1 MHDFHPDLLV
11 TVPVAA
17 RSDEFFYEDVKS
29 SGTLIRGAY
38 FVIGSENDETHTGI
52 DFVITDPEGEIIY
65 ERRDKV
71 EGVFGLTA
79 NKTGTY
85 SLMVGNHKWMSG
97 KQVTL
102 LVGIGKHQALKS
114 DDLNPLTEGMSSIES
129 TLKEIQSESSYLWIK
144 QKSHMKAVSA
154 INSKIY
160 WYYLFEFIVLL
171 VVSSIQIYYIRG
183 LLSNRR
189 LF

>member
-1 MHDFHPDLLV
+1 MHDFNPDLLV
-11 TVPVAA
+11 TVPVSA
-17 RSDEFFYEDVKS
+17 RSDEFFYEDISTV
-29 SGTLIRGAY
+29 GTLIRGAY
-38 FVIGSENDETHTGI
+38 FVIGAEDDEMHTGV
-52 DFVITDPEGEIIY
+52 DFVVTDPNGSIVY

-71 EGVFGLTA
+71 EGVFSYNA
-79 NKTGTY
+79 NVTGSY
-85 SLMVGNHKWMSG
+85 SFMIGNHKWLKS
-97 KQVTL
+97 KQVTF
-102 LVGIGKHQALKS
+102 LVGVGEHRALKS
-114 DDLNPLTEGMSSIES
+114 HDLNPLTDGMSAIDS

-144 QKSHMKAVSA
+144 QKSHMKAVSS

-160 WYYLFEFIVLL
+160 WYYLFEFLVLV